1 MTFLEFCRRYV
12 CEFDADDVV
21 DVVID
26 LKVLVKSFNREDHSC
41 YAGNPRERFLCEFAK
56 YFLICDSFAKV
67 GYYYHCVQSSLLRAT
82 TPAARG
88 SGRRMVPYIYLSL
101 HR

>member
-26 LKVLVKSFNREDHSC
+26 LKVLVKSFYCEDRSC
-41 YAGNPRERFLCEFAK
+41 YAGNPRERLLCEFAK
-56 YFLICDSFAKV
+56 D
-67 GYYYHCVQSSLLRAT
+67 
-82 TPAARG
+82 
-88 SGRRMVPYIYLSL
+88 IYLFRESWIL
-101 HR
+101 WIIIIVYSPAC